1 MPSKGLYPILPY
13 VNVMELLQYSNDDD
27 KTLALINKDMYDII
41 YERRKETTKTELVY
55 LFEMFKINIS
65 SEFLLIFLNYNIY
78 STIYELKQF
87 LYDYLN
93 EDNYIIQLRIENT
106 ILNDTLRVAQ
116 IDWFEETVYIDY
128 L

>member
-1 MPSKGLYPILPY
+1 MQSKGLYPILPY

-27 KTLALINKDMYDII
+27 KTLTLINKDMYDII

>member
-1 MPSKGLYPILPY
+1 MQSKGLYPILPY

>member
-13 VNVMELLQYSNDDD
+13 VTVMELLQYSNDDD

-41 YERRKETTKTELVY
+41 YERRKTTTKTDLVY
-55 LFEMFKINIS
+55 LFEMFKNNIS
-65 SEFLLIFLNYNIY
+65 SEFLLIFMNYNIY
-78 STIYELKQF
+78 STIFELKQF

-93 EDNYIIQLRIENT
+93 EEEFIIQLRIENT
-106 ILNDTLRVAQ
+106 ILNNTIRVAQ
-116 IDWFEETVYIDY
+116 IDWFEETIYIDY

>member
-1 MPSKGLYPILPY
+1 MQSKGLYPILPY

-41 YERRKETTKTELVY
+41 YERRKTTTKTELVY
-55 LFEMFKINIS
+55 LFEMFKNNIS
-65 SEFLLIFLNYNIY
+65 SEFLLICMNYNIY
-78 STIYELKQF
+78 STIFELKQF

-93 EDNYIIQLRIENT
+93 EEEFIIQLRIENT
-106 ILNDTLRVAQ
+106 ILNNTIRVAQ

>member
-13 VNVMELLQYSNDDD
+13 VTVMELLQYSNDDD

-55 LFEMFKINIS
+55 LFEIFKHTIS
-65 SEFLLIFLNYNIY
+65 SEFLLIFMNYNIY
-78 STIYELKQF
+78 STVCELKQF

-93 EDNYIIQLRIENT
+93 EDEFIIQLRNENT
-106 ILNDTLRVAQ
+106 ILNNTIRVAQ
-116 IDWFEETVYIDY
+116 INWFEETVYIDY

>member
-55 LFEMFKINIS
+55 LFEIFKHTIS
-65 SEFLLIFLNYNIY
+65 SEFLLIFMNYNIY
-78 STIYELKQF
+78 STVCELKQF

-93 EDNYIIQLRIENT
+93 EDEFIIQLRNENT
-106 ILNDTLRVAQ
+106 ILNNTIRVAQ
-116 IDWFEETVYIDY
+116 INWFEETVYIDY

>member
-1 MPSKGLYPILPY
+1 MPSKGSYPILPY
-13 VNVMELLQYSNDDD
+13 VIVMELLQYSNDDD

-55 LFEMFKINIS
+55 MFEMFKHNIS
-65 SEFLLIFLNYNIY
+65 NEFLLIFMNYNIY
-78 STIYELKQF
+78 STIFELKLF
-87 LYDYLN
+87 LYDYLKDY
-93 EDNYIIQLRIENT
+93 ESIIQLRKENT
-106 ILNDTLRVAQ
+106 ILNNNMRVSQ

>member
-1 MPSKGLYPILPY
+1 MQSKGLYPILPY

-41 YERRKETTKTELVY
+41 YERRKTTTKTELVY
-55 LFEMFKINIS
+55 LFEIFKHNIS
-65 SEFLLIFLNYNIY
+65 NEFLLIFLNYNIY